1 MKSKST
7 NLARGVFS
15 WFCFML
21 VVFSMIFALLYGFAA
36 FSMYGGEIIDKLRQ
50 VSATCGELM
59 SGELRDL
66 DIYKENASS
75 FFERL
80 YYSTQSNE
88 IDPPPDEEAAGENI
102 SIDRGVRYFVS
113 DGDTAASV
121 ATVYVESILKDNLYA
136 ITDYSKDP
144 AGKTV
149 TNDTNWDPDTLP
161 KDFNYLFQCRSGV
174 VEIFHRQADGTLL
187 SVFRSDEPGAYYTDT
202 LAYTLESLHSLK
214 TPPDISFA
222 VRTKP
227 ESFYASNEIVSS
239 AQSYANQLLFQM
251 VLVVTAAA
259 LFILILILSFLFR
272 RDRKLF
278 ETYLAHGLKWI
289 WIEIKIVAMLI
300 WSFLILSMLYE
311 DWFAL
316 WLAACAAF
324 FMLYLLGIDI
334 SHNRR
339 IYRHNIVHSI
349 LEFVLANKHGKH
361 FEQIEYRKYLA
372 TAGIIVCLGIA
383 AVTGTLFASGR
394 HPFQDWLPAFYT
406 ALAISGLGTL
416 LWFAAA
422 LRDDLRDYGI
432 LMDQIEKMYGG
443 DLNAVNTLPATSP
456 LYGSAMQL
464 NMIRDGI
471 KIAVEEGIK
480 SERTKVELITN
491 VSHDIKTPLTSIIS
505 YVELLK
511 AEPDLPPHVKDY
523 IEVIAQKSGRLRY
536 MIQDIFD
543 VSKAATG
550 NITLQ
555 PEYLGLDK
563 LLRQTLADM
572 DALMQESPLQWR
584 VQIPEEPFPVHV
596 DGQKMYRVFQNL
608 IKNAAQYAL
617 DGSRVY
623 VTLTKRDGSACV
635 TMQNISK
642 HELTM
647 DGESLTARFVRG
659 DDSRSTSGSGL
670 GLSIAKSFTEACG
683 GTCAVSVQGDLF
695 TAVITLPLIS
705 PPGPAAP
712 RSAEIPEDAPEA
724 APDADGTAAGTD
736 PEKNA

>member
-21 VVFSMIFALLYGFAA
+21 VVFSMIFVLLYSFAD
-36 FSMYGGEIIDKLRQ
+36 FSAYGDEIIDKLKQ
-50 VSATCGELM
+50 ISATYGELM
-59 SGELRDL
+59 SGELREL

-80 YYSTQSNE
+80 YYGTQSGE
-88 IDPPPDEEAAGENI
+88 TISPEDDISEEGVR
-102 SIDRGVRYFVS
+102 IDRGVQYFIS
-113 DGDTAASV
+113 DSESSTAV
-121 ATVYVESILKDNLYA
+121 AAVYVESISKDNLYA

-149 TNDTNWDPDTLP
+149 TNDTNWDPSTLP
-161 KDFNYLFQCRSGV
+161 EGFNYLFQYRGGV
-174 VEIFHRQADGTLL
+174 AEIFHRQADGTLM
-187 SVFRSDEPGAYYTDT
+187 SVFRSDQPGAYYTDT

-239 AQSYANQLLFQM
+239 AQAYANQLMFQM
-251 VLVVTAAA
+251 VLVLTAAA

-289 WIEIKIVAMLI
+289 WIEIKIIAMLV

-311 DWFAL
+311 DWFSL
-316 WLAACAAF
+316 SLAACAAF
-324 FMLYLLGIDI
+324 FMLYLLGVDI

-349 LEFVLANKHGKH
+349 LKFVLANKHGKH

-372 TAGIIVCLGIA
+372 TAGIIVGLGIA
-383 AVTGTLFASGR
+383 AVTVTLFSWGR
-394 HPFQDWLPAFYT
+394 YPFETWLPAFYT
-406 ALAISGLGTL
+406 ALAIAGLGTL

-422 LRDDLRDYGI
+422 LRDDLKDYGI

-443 DLNAVNTLPATSP
+443 DLNAVNALPATSP
-456 LYGSAMQL
+456 LYSSAMQL

-555 PEYLGLDK
+555 PEYLSLDK

-572 DALMQESPLQWR
+572 DTLMEESPLQWR

-705 PPGPAAP
+705 PPEPAAP

-724 APDADGTAAGTD
+724 APDADGTAVGTD

>member
-1 MKSKST
+1 M
-7 NLARGVFS
+7 R
-15 WFCFML
+15 
-21 VVFSMIFALLYGFAA
+21 
-36 FSMYGGEIIDKLRQ
+36 
-50 VSATCGELM
+50 
-59 SGELRDL
+59 GELREL
-66 DIYKENASS
+66 DVYKENASS

-80 YYSTQSNE
+80 YYSTQSGE
-88 IDPPPDEEAAGENI
+88 MSASDEESEQTVQ
-102 SIDRGVRYFVS
+102 IDRGVRYFFS
-113 DGDTAASV
+113 DGDATASV
-121 ATVYVESILKDNLYA
+121 ATVYVESISKDNLYA
-136 ITDYSKDP
+136 VTDYSADP

-149 TNDTNWDPDTLP
+149 TNDTNWDPTTLP
-161 KDFNYLFQCRSGV
+161 EGFNYLFQCRGGV
-174 VEIFHRQADGTLL
+174 VEIFHQQEGGSLQC
-187 SVFRSDEPGAYYTDT
+187 VFRSDEPGAYYTDT
-202 LAYTLESLHSLK
+202 LGYTLEAMHNLK
-214 TPPDISFA
+214 NPPDISFA
-222 VRTKP
+222 VRAKP

-239 AQSYANQLLFQM
+239 AQTYAQPASFPARADRHGNRA
-251 VLVVTAAA
+251 VHSD
-259 LFILILILSFLFR
+259 LILAFLFR

-289 WIEIKIVAMLI
+289 WFRDQGRRYAGLERHDSVAVQRDGFAIIVAL
-300 WSFLILSMLYE
+300 
-311 DWFAL
+311 
-316 WLAACAAF
+316 CAAF
-324 FMLYLLGIDI
+324 FMFYLLGIDI

-339 IYRHNIVHSI
+339 IYRHNIIHSI
-349 LEFVLANKHGKH
+349 LKFVLANKHGKH

-372 TAGIIVCLGIA
+372 TAGVLVGLGIA
-383 AVTGTLFASGR
+383 AVTVTLFAR
-394 HPFQDWLPAFYT
+394 NRDPFAEWLPAFYT
-406 ALAISGLGTL
+406 ALAIAGLGTL
-416 LWFAAA
+416 LWFATA

-432 LMDQIEKMYGG
+432 LMDQIEKMYNG

-511 AEPDLPPHVKDY
+511 AEPDLPPHVMDY
-523 IEVIAQKSGRLRY
+523 IEIISQKSERLRH

-550 NITLQ
+550 NISLE
-555 PEYLGLDK
+555 PEYLSLDK

-572 DALMQESPLQWR
+572 DELMQQSPLQWR
-584 VQIPEEPFPVHV
+584 VQIPEAPFPVHV

-623 VTLTKRDGSACV
+623 VTLTQHDGKACV

-642 HELTM
+642 YELGK
-647 DGESLTARFVRG
+647 DGEALTGRFVRG

-683 GTCAVSVQGDLF
+683 GTCTVSVQGDLF
-695 TAVITLPLIS
+695 TVAIILPLVS
-705 PPGPAAP
+705 PPEPAAP
-712 RSAEIPEDAPEA
+712 RSAAGM
-724 APDADGTAAGTD
+724 GTTDSSGDSKKDAAGANESAQTNRAVD
-736 PEKNA
+736 SENEPE